1 MTEARRLASQVQQQY
16 RSRLAM
22 ANGEIKSSLESDL
35 AFEQAFLD
43 AQIESFLNPELRAD
57 SVGAVFVSNRMP
69 FIEQQDEEDED

>member
-1 MTEARRLASQVQQQY
+1 VTEARRLASQVQQQY

>member
-1 MTEARRLASQVQQQY
+1 
-16 RSRLAM
+16 M

-57 SVGAVFVSNRMP
+57 SVGAFFVSNRMP